1 MESLQYDVI
10 ILGGAY
16 SGGAAANLLLD
27 AEPSRK
33 ILIIESKAEFD
44 AKVGEATVELSSLF
58 MHRKL
63 GLWDHL
69 VREQL
74 PKQGLRF
81 WFHNEKSRDL
91 LDCAEIGP
99 YTSTVV
105 PAFQLMRDRMDEKIL
120 ANAVQK
126 GAMLARPARVTAVE
140 LKDYDNTVTYSEG
153 GAEKT
158 ARAPWV
164 IDATGKATLLGR
176 QLGLI
181 ENNVDHPIA
190 AVWARFEG
198 VVNMDANLYPGS
210 DIWNKATITAR
221 RQATNHFPGFGYW
234 VWVIPLHDGS
244 TSVGLVYDK
253 RLVKLPPGPRG
264 EAFIN
269 FMKGIPGLRQLMA
282 KAVPREG
289 DMRNYDQVAYVSRQ
303 YMGRGWALIGDAA
316 AFMDPFYSPGLDHCS
331 ISAEATIRIIR
342 KQLAQNCDPAMSDKM
357 IAKHNDQFTRSYRWF
372 FLALF
377 KDKYFYMGECDLMSC
392 ALMVDTCFYYFFLVR
407 PTYKTPDGFTNEPPF
422 HHPVSYPFNLFFRF
436 FAWRL
441 KTMAVNRICAGAIG
455 RVNDGR
461 RLKVNFAF
469 GWRAERILLTGL
481 RLWLVAE
488 LKNLFYAPRAWL
500 GPAADLDE
508 LIRLAAPI
516 RPQAVA
522 PAGRE
527 PEPMIMKGMDKPA

>member
-1 MESLQYDVI
+1 MESPRYDVI

-16 SGGAAANLLLD
+16 SGGAAANRLLD
-27 AEPSRK
+27 EAPQLK
-33 ILIIESKAEFD
+33 VLIIEGKAEFD

-81 WFHNEKSRDL
+81 WFHNEKTRDL
-91 LDCAEIGP
+91 LDSAEIGP

-120 ANAVQK
+120 SNAVLK
-126 GAMLARPARVTAVE
+126 GAMLARPARVTKVE
-140 LKDYDNTVTYSEG
+140 LKDYDNTVTYSG
-153 GAEKT
+153 NGAEKT

-181 ENNVDHPIA
+181 ENNERHPIA
-190 AVWARFEG
+190 AVWARFTG
-198 VVNMDANLYPGS
+198 VVNMDGNLYPGS
-210 DIWNKATITAR
+210 DKWNRSTITAR
-221 RQATNHFPGFGYW
+221 RLATNHFPGFGYW

-253 RLVKLPPGPRG
+253 RLVKLPAGPRG
-264 EAFIN
+264 AAFLE

-282 KAVPREG
+282 DAVMREG
-289 DMRNYDQVAYVSRQ
+289 DLRNYDQVSYVSRQ
-303 YMGRGWALIGDAA
+303 YMGRGWALVGDAA

-331 ISAEATIRIIR
+331 ISVEKTTRLIRR
-342 KQLAQNCDPAMSDKM
+342 QLGGDNTAMTDKL
-357 IAKHNDQFTRSYRWF
+357 IARHNTSFNRSYHWF
-372 FLALF
+372 HRALF
-377 KDKYFYMGECDLMSC
+377 KDKYFYMGEFDLMSC
-392 ALMVDTCFYYFFLVR
+392 ALMIDTCFYYFFLVR
-407 PTYKTPDGFTNEPPF
+407 WTYANPSAFNVDPPF
-422 HHPVSYPFNLFFRF
+422 DHPVSYPFNLFHRF
-436 FAWRL
+436 FGWRL
-441 KTMAVNRICAGAIG
+441 KTMAVNRIRAGAIG

-461 RLKVNFAF
+461 RLKLNFAF

-481 RLWLVAE
+481 RLWAVAE

-500 GPAADLDE
+500 KPAASLDD

-516 RPQAVA
+516 RPQTVA
-522 PAGRE
+522 PAARE
-527 PEPMIMKGMDKPA
+527 SAPIAPMEKLKPTT